1 MIVSAWKKQSR
12 AIIGQPCEREPALMR
27 FILNNTI
34 MASHSEVDS
43 IAGVEKLHD
52 FSQDWK
58 EAS

>member
-1 MIVSAWKKQSR
+1 
-12 AIIGQPCEREPALMR
+12 MR